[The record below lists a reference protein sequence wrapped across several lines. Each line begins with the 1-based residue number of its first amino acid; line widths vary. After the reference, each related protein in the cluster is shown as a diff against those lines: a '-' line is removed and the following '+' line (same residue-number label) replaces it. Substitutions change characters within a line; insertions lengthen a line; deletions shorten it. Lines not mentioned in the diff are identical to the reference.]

1 MLEAGLIVARFLHY
15 TAGMAIFGLALFTLY
30 GFPSRA
36 EIQPARISN
45 WFAPVLFKLAIATFI
60 TAILWLAIVIA
71 NMAGSFNAVIDPDAA
86 RSVLFDTLF
95 GRVWAARLLLAALLV
110 GLTGFSYFSSH
121 RHVPAATVTV
131 LAGILLASLA
141 GTGHTMHSEGMERVL
156 HIAADGAHLL
166 AAGAWFGG
174 LFALAYV
181 LNETGPESTA
191 VLHRFSGMGYVAV
204 AVLVGSG
211 LINSWYLV
219 GSISNLLATPYGQ
232 LLLVK
237 LGLFSGM
244 LMLAAANRFW
254 LMPALTRDPNPDH
267 IAAQRLRR
275 HVIAEQALGILVITI
290 VSLLGTLEP
299 AIGHS

>member
-1 MLEAGLIVARFLHY
+1 MIEAGLIVARFLHY
-15 TAGMAIFGLALFTLY
+15 AAAMALLGVSLFPLYAYPRGSDPDPLRLNSWLRPFQFGLAFAALVSGFFWLALVAANMTGSLGGAFDPEVLQSVVFDMLFGKVWVVRL
-30 GFPSRA
+30 
-36 EIQPARISN
+36 
-45 WFAPVLFKLAIATFI
+45 LIAT
-60 TAILWLAIVIA
+60 
-71 NMAGSFNAVIDPDAA
+71 
-86 RSVLFDTLF
+86 
-95 GRVWAARLLLAALLV
+95 LLV
-110 GLTGFSYFSSH
+110 GLTAFSLFSSKQH
-121 RHVPAATVTV
+121 PPNGLNLILSGA
-131 LAGILLASLA
+131 LLATLA
-141 GTGHTMHSEGMERVL
+141 GTGHTMHSEGMARWL

-174 LFALAYV
+174 LFALGRLLADR
-181 LNETGPESTA
+181 TPDATA

-219 GSISNLLATPYGQ
+219 GSVSNLLATPYGQ

-254 LMPALTRDPNPDH
+254 LMPALTRDPSPNH
-267 IAAQRLRR
+267 IASQRLRR
-275 HVIAEQALGILVITI
+275 HVIAEQALGILVVTI